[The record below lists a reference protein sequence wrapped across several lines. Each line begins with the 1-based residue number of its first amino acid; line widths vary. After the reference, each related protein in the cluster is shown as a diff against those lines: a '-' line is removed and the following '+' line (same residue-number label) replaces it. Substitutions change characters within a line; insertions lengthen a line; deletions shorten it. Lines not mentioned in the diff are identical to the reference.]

1 MHSTQG
7 ALHDLNDLR
16 FFVAVVDHKGF
27 SAAGRALGVP
37 KSRLSKRIAQLEER
51 LGVRLLQRT
60 TRRFAVTEIG
70 ERFHAHCRA
79 ALEEAQAA
87 QDVVDELRAE
97 PRGTVRMSC
106 PVSLAQTIVAH
117 VLPDFLAAHP
127 KVQVRVLANNRRV
140 DLIGEG
146 IDLAIRVREKLDTDT
161 SLVLRTFGYSRV
173 LLVASPGFLDVHGR
187 PQQPQA
193 LERLPLLSMLEHDGA
208 QLLELHDGG
217 GHGASVEMQ
226 ARLICGEFAV
236 LHEAA
241 RRGQGVA
248 MLPEFIC
255 APSIARGELEVVL
268 PGWNAPQGT
277 MHFVYPSR
285 RGQLP
290 GVRALVEFLAERL
303 PGAVQQKH
311 EQCGVGRSGLDDGR
325 SAAGSVRAGRSGRKA
340 AESGRS

>member
-1 MHSTQG
+1 MGNEG

-16 FFVAVVDHKGF
+16 FFAAVVEQHGF

-37 KSRLSKRIAQLEER
+37 KSRLSKRVAQLEER

-70 ERFHAHCRA
+70 ERFYAHCRA

-97 PRGTVRMSC
+97 PRGVVRLSC

-127 KVQVRVLANNRRV
+127 KVQVRVIATNRRIDV
-140 DLIGEG
+140 IGEG
-146 IDLAIRVREKLDTDT
+146 IDIAMRVRSRLDADA
-161 SLVLRTFGYSRV
+161 SLVLRSFGQSRV
-173 LLVASPGFLDVHGR
+173 LLVASPAFLDVQSR
-187 PQQPQA
+187 PQQPGELQS
-193 LERLPLLSMLEHDGA
+193 LPLLSMLEHDGA
-208 QLLELHDGG
+208 QLVELLDAAGNKAG
-217 GHGASVEMQ
+217 VEMQ
-226 ARLICGEFAV
+226 ARLICGDFTL

-241 RRGQGVA
+241 RRGQGIA
-248 MLPEFIC
+248 MLPEFVC
-255 APSIARGELEVVL
+255 APSIARNELEVVL
-268 PGWNAPQGT
+268 PAWSIPQGV

-290 GVRALVEFLAERL
+290 SVRALVEFLAERL
-303 PGAVQQKH
+303 PGAVQLKH
-311 EQCGVGRSGLDDGR
+311 EQCHKGTP
-325 SAAGSVRAGRSGRKA
+325 AA
-340 AESGRS
+340 